1 MSDMTRRSGTT
12 FLLAGTALLCA
23 CGPDKDDEHAPA
35 TGNEQVSAEGKAQEG
50 RISIKAPGVDLSIAA
65 PRELAGGLRAG
76 RESKVIYPGSTLGGV
91 AVAASE
97 SKGQGGDTDVETR
110 FLTADPAEK
119 VLAWYRD
126 PARADSFRLTRV
138 ERTRDAVL
146 ITGSLVRED
155 HPFRIR
161 LSQHRGGTEGRLLVH
176 HND

>member
-1 MSDMTRRSGTT
+1 MEEKTIK
-12 FLLAGTALLCA
+12 AGTALLMAGTILLCA
-23 CGPDKDDEHAPA
+23 CGSDDDERTPP
-35 TGNEQVSAEGKAQEG
+35 GNDQVSAEGKAQEG
-50 RISIKAPGVDLSIAA
+50 KISIKAPGVDLSITA

-110 FLTADPAEK
+110 FLTSDPADK

-126 PARADSFRLTRV
+126 PARRDSFRLTRV
-138 ERTRDAVL
+138 EKARDAYL
-146 ITGSLVRED
+146 ITGSLIRED

-161 LSQHRGGTEGRLLVH
+161 LSQRRAGTEGRLLVH
-176 HND
+176 HDD

>member
-1 MSDMTRRSGTT
+1 MNRMTRRSGTA
-12 FLLAGTALLCA
+12 FLLAGTALLSA
-23 CGPDKDDEHAPA
+23 CGPDNDERVTP
-35 TGNEQVSAEGKAQEG
+35 TGNEQVSAEGRAQEG
-50 RISIKAPGVDLSIAA
+50 RIKIKAPGVDLSIAA

-76 RESKVIYPGSTLGGV
+76 RDSKVIYPGSTLGGV

-110 FLTADPAEK
+110 FLTRDPAEK

-126 PARADSFRLTRV
+126 PARRDSFRLAKIV
-138 ERTRDAVL
+138 EDRDVYL
-146 ITGSLVRED
+146 ITGRLVREE